1 MAFSITKYKDLKK
14 HCKDFDISY
23 MEALDDGE
31 FFGDDKR
38 ISNNTKVY
46 TIKVNKEKAS
56 KLKKYLKIFEAPFK
70 GDKAE
75 VKYTTKK
82 GEFII
87 RLQKSGK
94 KSGASDGASTT
105 MQELASLR
113 IIQEGIK
120 NKKRFKKVKDIATD
134 DVYKDLIEIY
144 PNINDVW
151 MKGLLAQHIRM
162 NKEFGNYRFDEYNR
176 DGGFMDYISKH
187 IKNRYGI
194 SKKDSWN
201 PADIWLIKDENK
213 VRREIEAT
221 SSLQQ
226 LNDVMR
232 KQYRQGR
239 CVGISLKAI
248 SGTNARFEEVNL
260 SDNFK
265 NSDEY
270 GLESIRFNMRLTA
283 NNKLKTTDTVITIKK
298 GNFGAKFQ
306 LRQNSKGYNNL
317 KFEPTQI
324 GAGAA
329 RLGKVPL
336 DMLKQLLKDYG
347 AKDFTNKWQ
356 DYPLNG
362 VEFDEVC
369 DEYVKKFKKVKSLCD
384 TGIQSSAFK
393 ENIASSFMTDD
404 ADYGYT
410 TSKLMQ
416 LNFIHA
422 IVNLS
427 AKDRDNLLTEMLYL
441 AMKKGPKFG
450 PFGKLY

>member
-1 MAFSITKYKDLKK
+1 MAFSITKYKDLEK
-14 HCKDFDISY
+14 HCKGFDISY
-23 MEALDDGE
+23 MKALDDGE

-38 ISNNTKVY
+38 IGNNTKVY
-46 TIKVNKEKAS
+46 IIKVNKEKAS
-56 KLKKYLKIFEAPFK
+56 KLTRKLKEMKTPFK

-75 VKYTTKK
+75 IPYGKMV
-82 GEFII
+82 I
-87 RLQKSGK
+87 RLTKSGK

-113 IIQEGIK
+113 IIREGIQ
-120 NKKRFKKVKDIATD
+120 NRKRFKAVKDIATD
-134 DVYKDLIEIY
+134 DVYKDLLEIY
-144 PNINDVW
+144 PKLNDVW

-162 NKEFGNYRFDEYNR
+162 NKEFGIQKFDVYNR

-194 SKKDSWN
+194 AKKDSWN
-201 PADIWLIKDENK
+201 PADIWLIKDEAK
-213 VRREIEAT
+213 VIREIEAT
-221 SSLQQ
+221 KSLQQ

-232 KQYRQGR
+232 KQYREAR

-248 SGTNARFEEVNL
+248 SGANARFEEVNL
-260 SDNFK
+260 KDNFK

-270 GLESIRFNMRLTA
+270 TLNNIRMNMKIDANGRLS
-283 NNKLKTTDTVITIKK
+283 TTDTVITIKS
-298 GNFGAKFQ
+298 GSFGARFQ
-306 LRQNSKGYNNL
+306 LRQNSKGFNNL

-336 DMLKQLLKDYG
+336 DMLKSLLKDYG
-347 AKDFTNKWQ
+347 IKDFDNKWQ
-356 DYPLNG
+356 NYPLSG
-362 VEFDEVC
+362 LEYE
-369 DEYVKKFKKVKSLCD
+369 EEGPYYVKMFKKVKSIAE
-384 TGIQSSAFK
+384 TGVSLSKFD
-393 ENIASSFMTDD
+393 ENMKKSFDTDD
-404 ADYGYT
+404 TENGYT

-416 LNFIHA
+416 LHF
-422 IVNLS
+422 VYGLCSLS
-427 AKDRDNLLTEMLYL
+427 DKQRDNLLTEMLYL